1 MSTERVDREELGY
14 RLLGAQCSRCG
25 KSTAAMDRDE
35 LIAFIGFLDELATER
50 ADVLREV
57 GTWESRGDRISDA
70 WDMMHV
76 PGAWAGLI
84 GHAKQ
89 DET

>member
-1 MSTERVDREELGY
+1 MDKELRGY
-14 RLLGAQCSRCG
+14 RLRGASCALWG

-35 LIAFIGFLDELATER
+35 LIAFVGFLDELATER

-84 GHAKQ
+84 GHVKQ